1 MVHREEAC
9 VLAPVQAA
17 PRKIPQKWPQAGSP
31 LSLSLIGL
39 CVPDLEGGLVF
50 YLPRTP
56 TPLQLRLPGTLC
68 RSAERL
74 LDHSTQTQDALNTGP
89 ALSLVVW
96 GQAVGM
102 GCVKAGARCSG
113 NTPCTQLQPTKRLLV
128 KLRLK
133 GHFGSLPGG
142 PGGEGLFDRRNS
154 KCESQQM
161 LPAK

>member
-1 MVHREEAC
+1 MCAGPCPGGPQEDTPEM
-9 VLAPVQAA
+9 APSRQ
-17 PRKIPQKWPQAGSP
+17 PS
-31 LSLSLIGL
+31 LSLSDWTL
-39 CVPDLEGGLVF
+39 CARPRGGTGI
-50 YLPRTP
+50 LPAQDPHPPAAAAARY
-56 TPLQLRLPGTLC
+56 LC

>member
-56 TPLQLRLPGTLC
+56 TPLQLRLPGIYAGLQ
-68 RSAERL
+68 SASWTIAPRPRM
-74 LDHSTQTQDALNTGP
+74 HSTRALP
-89 ALSLVVW
+89 
-96 GQAVGM
+96 
-102 GCVKAGARCSG
+102 
-113 NTPCTQLQPTKRLLV
+113 
-128 KLRLK
+128 
-133 GHFGSLPGG
+133 
-142 PGGEGLFDRRNS
+142 
-154 KCESQQM
+154 
-161 LPAK
+161 